1 MRTTTYLLTI
11 LFMAIGTS
19 KAEDRSLPN
28 SEAELSVTLERSRTP
43 NTFHL
48 SARNSSHSSVLIV
61 RPRVHTVD
69 TYSSWGGWSL
79 HVQGPGGHFHALALP
94 GGIQPF
100 TSIDLI
106 ELRPGESVGVVINLS
121 QFTRD
126 NKALLADLPGNYTV
140 VARYRLEQQKVVLAS
155 GPANGEGFVPVP
167 ILPAM
172 ESEAVQFVVPG
183 NGK

>member
-1 MRTTTYLLTI
+1 MKTAIYLLAI

-19 KAEDRSLPN
+19 RAEKRSLPMKAP
-28 SEAELSVTLERSRTP
+28 EAKLSITLERSPTP

-48 SARNSSHSSVLIV
+48 SVRNTSHSSVLIV

-79 HVQGPGGHFHALALP
+79 HVQGPGGPFHAFTFP

-121 QFTRD
+121 KFTRD
-126 NKALLADLPGNYTV
+126 NK
-140 VARYRLEQQKVVLAS
+140 S
-155 GPANGEGFVPVP
+155 
-167 ILPAM
+167 M
-172 ESEAVQFVVPG
+172 
-183 NGK
+183 